1 MTLPTPPQRTADD
14 RSRAS
19 RKAVE
24 ARRTRAEIKRRV
36 AAGYLSCSQV
46 IDLAFTDTDDGLAC
60 ARMTIGDLLLSLPGV
75 GPVTADRHLVAL
87 GINGS
92 RRLRAL
98 GHRQRDDLRRVFW

>member
-1 MTLPTPPQRTADD
+1 MTVPTPPRLTADE
-14 RSRAS
+14 RSRAA
-19 RKAVE
+19 RQAVQ
-24 ARRTRAEIKRRV
+24 ARRTRAAVKQRV

-46 IDLAFTDTDDGLAC
+46 IELAFTDTDDGRAC

-75 GPVTADRHLVAL
+75 GPVTADRELVAL

-98 GHRQRDDLRRVFW
+98 GQRQRDDLRRVFW